1 MYNQNV
7 NIDIR
12 TVGTSMKTIKLPFLP
27 AGIFAVMLLLSAC
40 QTQTTTARPTPTK
53 NPLHTSSL
61 QEGRLIF
68 EGEAVPVN
76 NVNLSFPASGIV
88 DEVLASEGEQVSKGD
103 IIARLKG
110 LERQKAFVTAAQTEL
125 LSAQQSLDNL
135 YKNTNVTRAEVQ
147 LKLAQAKKALDKAVE
162 NRNYKNYKRA
172 DQWYIDQSQAD
183 YLLALNDFNN
193 AEMVWN
199 NWKDKNETDRNRAF
213 ALQNFAAARKKVE
226 QAEANYK
233 YLQGAP
239 LEVDVQIS
247 EGELVVAK
255 ANYENALKNW
265 ELVKNGPNPDD
276 LQLAEDR
283 LSNARAQLDAAQ
295 TGMAELELKAP
306 FAGTIVASNLKAGQ
320 LSSNGTSSVVL
331 ADLSEFQVESSDLTE
346 LNITKISEGSPVAI
360 TIDGIPD
367 LSISGSVARI
377 KPLGEDNQ
385 GDITY
390 KVIIKLNNQDPRIKW
405 RMTTSIAFSQP

>member
-1 MYNQNV
+1 
-7 NIDIR
+7 
-12 TVGTSMKTIKLPFLP
+12 MKSFKLSTL
-27 AGIFAVMLLLSAC
+27 FAVFTATFLLMTAC
-40 QTQTTTARPTPTK
+40 QSSTVSTKPTPSGTPPK
-53 NPLHTSSL
+53 ISSA
-61 QEGRLIF
+61 QDGRLIF
-68 EGEAVPVN
+68 EGEAVPVK
-76 NVNLSFPASGIV
+76 NVTLTFPANGIV
-88 DEVLASEGEQVSKGD
+88 DEVLALEGDKVSKGD
-103 IIARLKG
+103 VIARLKG
-110 LERQKAFVTAAQTEL
+110 LERQKAAISAAQAEL
-125 LSAQQSLDNL
+125 LSAQQTLDNL
-135 YKNTNVTRAEVQ
+135 NKNANINRADVQ

-172 DQWYIDQSQAD
+172 DQWYIDQSNAD
-183 YLLALNDFNN
+183 YILALNDFNN

-199 NWKDKNETDRNRAF
+199 NWKDKDETDRNRAF
-213 ALQNFAAARKKVE
+213 ALQNFAAARKKVQ
-226 QAEANYK
+226 QAEANFN
-233 YLQGAP
+233 YLKGAP
-239 LEVDVQIS
+239 LEVDLQIS

-255 ANYENALKNW
+255 ANYENALKDW

-276 LQLAEDR
+276 LQLIEER
-283 LSNARAQLDAAQ
+283 LANAHAQLDAAQ
-295 TGMAELELKAP
+295 ASLDDLELKAP
-306 FAGTIVASNLKAGQ
+306 FSGTIVASNLKAGQ
-320 LSSNGTSSVVL
+320 LSSIGSSSVVL

-367 LSISGSVARI
+367 LAISGSVTRI